1 MNKVK
6 NTKRIFINT
15 LNANDEFTL
24 PGESTIYVCESRRT
38 EKPYTTVTYRV
49 KGTDIRYAYTR
60 PGLSTVD
67 LVLV

>member
-1 MNKVK
+1 MN
-6 NTKRIFINT
+6 TERIFIRD

-24 PGESTIYVCESRRT
+24 PGESTVYVCEARRS

-60 PGLSTVD
+60 PSLSTVD
-67 LVLV
+67 LLV